1 MQKRGRR
8 AHYSK
13 KNGPHLGIDFDNIQ
27 TKIQVHFFNF
37 ITCILNDAL
46 HTIFKNAK
54 LNLKND
60 DCNLKKNSDKYFKC
74 LNLCLLNKFKN
85 EYFLGYT
92 LFFNKNYLKLFSYY
106 YNSGR
111 LILHKKKYFEDKE
124 NIISKKTKSFYHLR
138 KECISKKIFK

>member
-13 KNGPHLGIDFDNIQ
+13 KNEPHLGIDFDNIQ

-37 ITCILNDAL
+37 ITWILNDAL
-46 HTIFKNAK
+46 NTIFKNAK

-111 LILHKKKYFEDKE
+111 LILHKK
-124 NIISKKTKSFYHLR
+124 NILKI
-138 KECISKKIFK
+138 KKILSQKKLNLFII